1 MENDNACVEDMMIA
15 IKQSIDERCGLF
27 FQANEKIELLN
38 AGSKLAKYE
47 CFLQKFEQWCSSF
60 IQY

>member
-1 MENDNACVEDMMIA
+1 MENDKACVEDMMIA
-15 IKQSIDERCGLF
+15 AKQSIDERCGSF
-27 FQANEKIELLN
+27 FQANEKIQLLK
-38 AGSKLAKYE
+38 AGSKIAKYE

>member
-15 IKQSIDERCGLF
+15 AKQSIDERCGSF
-27 FQANEKIELLN
+27 FQANEIVELSN
-38 AGSKLAKYE
+38 AGRKIANYE